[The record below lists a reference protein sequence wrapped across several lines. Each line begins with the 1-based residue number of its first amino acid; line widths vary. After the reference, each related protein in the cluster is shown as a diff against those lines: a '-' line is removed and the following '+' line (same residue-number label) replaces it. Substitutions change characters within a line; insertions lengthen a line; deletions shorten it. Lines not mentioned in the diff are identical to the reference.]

1 MLNVSD
7 TNKIYFIIFMGLWIL
22 FAGFG
27 IYYMNSF
34 VDKDGNKIYPLW
46 KSILYPIL
54 GSFVVLIIGAFAG
67 PEVILLMN
75 L

>member
-1 MLNVSD
+1 MSD
-7 TNKIYFIIFMGLWIL
+7 ISSKNKFYFIIFMGFWLL
-22 FAGFG
+22 FSAAG
-27 IYYMNSF
+27 IYYMNSI
-34 VDKDGNKIYPLW
+34 VDKDDKKIYPLW

-54 GSFVVLIIGAFAG
+54 ATFVALISVTFAG